1 MEPEKPDTE
10 NIKMISIKHKS
21 KKEIFKLSAITFVVN
36 FTIYLLLNLFIGRY
50 PFGDTPVAMGDEAWQ
65 FLPFYGDL
73 WETLRGNPDTSLLF
87 SWNAGMGIP
96 RIGDYATY
104 LGGPFPLLV
113 GLFPKKYL
121 GLAYFCIKGIKIATA
136 GTAFSLLAF
145 RLFPSNRTLGHIIFS
160 TIYAFSGWTIEI
172 AMVRIIWIDGLIA
185 LPLITLAGIW
195 SVHNKRR
202 LLSIAIICLTWW
214 SNYYTAYMASL
225 GAALFVIF
233 FTAASGRPLKN
244 KIINISRF
252 ALNGIIGVSSCAFLL
267 VPTFLAVN
275 QSISIPGANF
285 EQPSVLNLVHSLYGG
300 IFSYPKDLSIYVG
313 AFAIVCILAFA
324 LNPEIRL
331 TIRASGML
339 LVLFSIVSFFFEP
352 TALMWNIFD
361 PPNGS
366 WFRPAFVTVFYLA
379 IFGFLGIVRL
389 GHLSRQRITLIC
401 VASITPG
408 LLLFFYGRS
417 IFSESLKHSLFFL
430 VVLVCASGSIA
441 VLNKNPELPITRRM
455 AFLLSFVSIF
465 PMLFLNSALA
475 NKYFLTQLAGLNS
488 SEFFLDSNHLDKNY
502 SFTFSNTGIPYNN
515 GLLYGVP
522 EASYYSSIVPHELGV
537 DFANHYGA
545 ETSSAGRMV
554 SLTNDPYLRSISGT
568 KYSVDATSAKISE
581 LPIKDLPLVTLETP
595 QDSQIE
601 NSVTKSDIFKNR
613 EHAVGEDIYS
623 EDRPLVS
630 INNGDY
636 TDLDSYT
643 VVSFKPNDLLKI
655 SCPSGQIPQVSITN
669 GQLRASV
676 DGRAPHTFDDGAVLS
691 GLSETIEVNIVS
703 SSPDDGHEL
712 INSDNSRCLSIDELD
727 AAIQSK
733 REIEATTARARIFFD
748 ASKNSSYRIRV
759 PYSDKWKCDSAE
771 TRDSHSFLSVKAN
784 LDGEVSCRY
793 EIPGVRTGLFISIL
807 SICLSAIIGF
817 MDMLKRR
824 NQVS

>member
-1 MEPEKPDTE
+1 MPELEKNKRDLKKT
-10 NIKMISIKHKS
+10 KHK
-21 KKEIFKLSAITFVVN
+21 ITILRLLAITFLAN

-73 WETLRGNPDTSLLF
+73 WETLRGNPYTSLFF
-87 SWNAGMGIP
+87 SWNAGMGVP

-145 RLFPSNRTLGHIIFS
+145 RLVPSNKTLGHIIFS

-195 SVHNKRR
+195 SIHNKRR
-202 LLSIAIICLTWW
+202 LLSIAIICFAWW

-225 GAALFVIF
+225 GAALFVLFI
-233 FTAASGRPLKN
+233 TAASSRPLKN
-244 KIINISRF
+244 KIIGILRF
-252 ALNGIIGVSSCAFLL
+252 AINGIIGVSSCAILL

-275 QSISIPGANF
+275 QSISIAGAKF
-285 EQPSVLNLVHSLYGG
+285 EQPSVLNSVHSLYGD
-300 IFSYPKDLSIYVG
+300 IFSYPKDLSIFVG
-313 AFAIVCILAFA
+313 TFAIVCIFAFA
-324 LNPEIRL
+324 LNPKIQLRF
-331 TIRASGML
+331 RAAGML
-339 LVLFSIVSFFFEP
+339 LIFFTLVSFFLEP
-352 TALMWNIFD
+352 TALIWNIFD
-361 PPNGS
+361 SPNGS
-366 WFRPAFVTVFYLA
+366 WFRPAFVPVFYLA

-389 GHLSRQRITLIC
+389 GHFSRGRTALAC
-401 VASITPG
+401 AGSVTPG
-408 LLLFFYGRS
+408 LLIFFCGQT
-417 IFSESLKHSLFFL
+417 IFSDSLNHSLFFL
-430 VVLVCASGSIA
+430 AVLLCASASFV
-441 VLNKNPELPITRRM
+441 VLNKNPELPKTRRI
-455 AFLLSFVSIF
+455 AFFLSFISLIPMIF
-465 PMLFLNSALA
+465 FNSALA

-488 SEFFLDSNHLDKNY
+488 PKTFIDSKHSEKNY
-502 SFTFSNTGIPYNN
+502 LFSFTNTGIPYNN

-522 EASYYSSIVPHELGV
+522 EASYYSSIVPYELGV
-537 DFANHYGA
+537 DFANYHGA

-568 KYSVDATSAKISE
+568 KYSVDATSGKISE
-581 LPIKDLPLVTLETP
+581 LPIQDLPLVTLETP

-655 SCPSGQIPQVSITN
+655 SCSSGQIPQVSITN

-676 DGRAPHTFDDGAVLS
+676 DGRAPHTFDNGAVLS
-691 GLSETIEVNIVS
+691 GLSETVEVNIVS
-703 SSPDDGHEL
+703 SSPDDGYEL
-712 INSDNSRCLSIDELD
+712 INSDNSRCLSIDDLD

-733 REIEATTARARIFFD
+733 REIKATTAGPRIFFE
-748 ASKNSSYRIRV
+748 ASNNSSYRIRV

-771 TRDSHSFLSVKAN
+771 THDSNSFLSVKAN
-784 LDGEVSCRY
+784 LDGEISCRY

-807 SICLSAIIGF
+807 SILLSAIIAF

-824 NQVS
+824 NQLS